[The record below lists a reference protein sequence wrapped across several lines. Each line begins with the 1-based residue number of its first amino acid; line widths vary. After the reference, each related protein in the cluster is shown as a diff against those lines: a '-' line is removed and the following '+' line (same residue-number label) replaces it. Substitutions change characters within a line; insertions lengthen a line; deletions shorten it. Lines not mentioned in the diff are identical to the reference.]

1 MSGCTRLLVVTAL
14 AVASSPVLAHDPP
27 EVMRIAW
34 PSPQSAVFQTQR
46 GFIVGDTEARSYRWA
61 CVEGLEAALGEQP
74 GFVVLPGDVW
84 MVATEHG
91 LLTSSDQGCHWNA
104 IERFGAQVA
113 SAVALAPDDAKHVFV
128 ALAGAADGGLFESRD
143 AGASWQKRMHLAPDD
158 YVAQILIAPSEP
170 ARLYLSGLVIDEQG
184 DQFSFQITR
193 SSDGGA
199 TWDRAY
205 VPLAP
210 DEDQAVLAAVSPT
223 DATQLLVLAR
233 NHRWGEE
240 QDRVLFSDDAGGSYR
255 ELTRAIKLTGAA
267 FSADGDAIIVAGGDS
282 LSRIELPND
291 AAASSAPIGMSQM
304 LSCAQAGPL
313 GLYACGHVNIYD
325 PLVYGASISTDDGK
339 SFRSLMS
346 FTEVKERIAC
356 TNQTFA
362 KACSDQ
368 WLDWQLEILVGLGGA
383 SIDSVE
389 GWMDF
394 KGIPEVEH
402 PAPAHTLSTAR
413 RSTSTV
419 SADGGAPPSG
429 ESEAATKT
437 EAAGC
442 QASPTG
448 SARGTV
454 WTLLSLLLMAVR
466 RIRRANPKTAT
477 QTRAQAPWT

>member
-1 MSGCTRLLVVTAL
+1 MPGCTRLLVVTAL
-14 AVASSPVLAHDPP
+14 AVASSPAFAHDPP

-34 PSPQSAVFQTQR
+34 PAPQSAVFQTQR

-74 GFVVLPGDVW
+74 GFVVLPGGVW

-104 IERFGAQVA
+104 VERFGGQVA
-113 SAVALAPDDAKHVFV
+113 SAVTLAPDDSKHVLV

-143 AGASWQKRMHLAPDD
+143 AGASWQKRMHLAADD

-170 ARLYLSGLVIDEQG
+170 ARLYLSGLVIDEQA
-184 DQFSFQITR
+184 DLFSFQITR

-199 TWDRAY
+199 TWERAY

-223 DATQLLVLAR
+223 DPTHLLVLAR
-233 NHRWGEE
+233 NHRWGERP
-240 QDRVLFSDDAGGSYR
+240 DRVLFSQDAGASYR

-291 AAASSAPIGMSQM
+291 AAVSSEPIGMSQM
-304 LSCAQAGPL
+304 LSCAQAGPA

-356 TNQTFA
+356 TNEAFA

-383 SIDSVE
+383 SIDSVD

-402 PAPAHTLSTAR
+402 PAHAHTLSTAR
-413 RSTSTV
+413 RSGATSAAEPAA
-419 SADGGAPPSG
+419 ADGGAAPSG
-429 ESEAATKT
+429 EREAA
-437 EAAGC
+437 AAGC
-442 QASPTG
+442 QTSPTG
-448 SARGTV
+448 TARGAV
-454 WTLLSLLLMAVR
+454 WTLLSLVVMAAR
-466 RIRRANPKTAT
+466 SIRRARVTVT
-477 QTRAQAPWT
+477 S

>member
-1 MSGCTRLLVVTAL
+1 
-14 AVASSPVLAHDPP
+14 
-27 EVMRIAW
+27 MRIAW
-34 PSPQSAVFQTQR
+34 PAPQSAVFQTQR

-84 MVATEHG
+84 MVATERG
-91 LLTSSDQGCHWNA
+91 LRTSSDQGCHWNA
-104 IERFGAQVA
+104 VERFGAQVA
-113 SAVALAPDDAKHVFV
+113 SAVALAPDDSKHVFV

-170 ARLYLSGLVIDEQG
+170 AQIYLSGLVIDEQA
-184 DQFSFQITR
+184 DRFSFQITR
-193 SSDGGA
+193 SSDAGA
-199 TWDRAY
+199 TWERTF

-223 DATQLLVLAR
+223 HPTQLLVLAR
-233 NHRWGEE
+233 NHRWGEQ
-240 QDRVLFSDDAGGSYR
+240 QDRVLFSDDAGATYR

-267 FSADGDAIIVAGGDS
+267 FSSDGAAIIVAGSDS
-282 LSRIELPND
+282 LSRIELTTD
-291 AAASSAPIGMSQM
+291 AAASSEPIGMSQM
-304 LSCAQAGPL
+304 LSCAQPGPA
-313 GLYACGHVNIYD
+313 GLYACGHVNGYD
-325 PLVYGASISTDDGK
+325 PLVYGASVSMDDGK

-346 FTEVKERIAC
+346 FTEVKERVAC
-356 TNQTFA
+356 ANEAFA

-402 PAPAHTLSTAR
+402 PAAAHTLSTAR
-413 RSTSTV
+413 RSATSDAADAG
-419 SADGGAPPSG
+419 SEPAAAADGGASLSG
-429 ESEAATKT
+429 EREVAAKT
-437 EAAGC
+437 DAAGC
-442 QASPTG
+442 QSSASG
-448 SARGTV
+448 SASGAA
-454 WTLLSLLLMAVR
+454 WGLLSLLAMASR
-466 RIRRANPKTAT
+466 RIRRARVTVT
-477 QTRAQAPWT
+477 S